1 MRDNLKVVLTEFSTL
16 SKAVLQNVY
25 NSWPVQTRPSLD
37 LKAQPR
43 FRPVSLSLSMAL
55 LLLLSVHKHFTY

>member
-1 MRDNLKVVLTEFSTL
+1 MRDNLKVVLAEFSTL

-25 NSWPVQTRPSLD
+25 NPWPVQTRPSLD
-37 LKAQPR
+37 LKAQSR

-55 LLLLSVHKHFTY
+55 LLLLSVQKHFTY